1 MVCLCVSFL
10 QHSPVSYTSETDLDE
25 IAQEM
30 ECFDNTVDIPQK
42 PATESKEPVKLKKVV
57 TKKKSITPKKPVSD
71 GIKQRKSTV
80 MLKQRSPLKM
90 VSFYLFFYPRLNV
103 RENLR

>member
-1 MVCLCVSFL
+1 
-10 QHSPVSYTSETDLDE
+10 LDE
-25 IAQEM
+25 IALEM

-90 VSFYLFFYPRLNV
+90 VPYVASFSGLFLFCFSSYVASFSGLSIFDSI
-103 RENLR
+103 LGFL